1 MVSTRALE
9 TAYLHQFWTSL
20 VLGCLGPF
28 WAVLVSEKYPLGPF
42 GPGMAAVGTGGT
54 ETGETGLETGTVGT
68 GTGLETGDVKTGSNR
83 TEPGPPCS
91 FQLTGTV

>member
-1 MVSTRALE
+1 
-9 TAYLHQFWTSL
+9 
-20 VLGCLGPF
+20 
-28 WAVLVSEKYPLGPF
+28 
-42 GPGMAAVGTGGT
+42 MAAVGTGGT